1 MIESKQAMAKNIIRY
16 MERDNKRATDICKA
30 LGFKPNTFSDWI
42 HARSYPRIDAIEKLA
57 DYFHV
62 SKADLVEDF
71 KVSRVDAL
79 IITDDIRILLEAAEG
94 CSSDDLKMATDLLL
108 RLKRDERVKAYSRA
122 LSDLKKKE

>member
-57 DYFHV
+57 NYFHI
-62 SKADLVEDF
+62 SKADLVEETPF
-71 KVSRVDAL
+71 KDAM
-79 IITDDIRILLEAAEG
+79 IITDDLRVLLEVAQD
-94 CSSDDLKMATDLLL
+94 CSSEDIKAVTDLLL
-108 RLKRDERVKAYSRA
+108 RLKSADRVKTYGHTLAE
-122 LSDLKKKE
+122 LKEKE

>member
-16 MERDNKRATDICKA
+16 MERDNKRAADICKA

-57 DYFHV
+57 NYFHI
-62 SKADLVEDF
+62 SKADLVEDY

-79 IITDDIRILLEAAEG
+79 IITDDLRILLEAAEG

-108 RLKRDERVKAYSRA
+108 RLKRDERVGAYSRA
-122 LSDLKKKE
+122 LSNLKKKE

>member
-16 MERDNKRATDICKA
+16 MERDNKRAADICKA

-57 DYFHV
+57 NYFHI
-62 SKADLVEDF
+62 SKADLVEDY

-79 IITDDIRILLEAAEG
+79 MITDDLLILLEAAEG

-108 RLKRDERVKAYSRA
+108 RLKRDERVGAYSRA
-122 LSDLKKKE
+122 LSNLKKKE